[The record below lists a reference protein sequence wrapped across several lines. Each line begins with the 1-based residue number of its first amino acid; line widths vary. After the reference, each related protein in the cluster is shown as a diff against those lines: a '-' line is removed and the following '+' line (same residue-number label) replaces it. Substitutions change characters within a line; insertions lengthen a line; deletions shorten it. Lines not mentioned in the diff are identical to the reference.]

1 MKKVRYHDYGKEHT
15 SIEIRQFYS
24 IRNQIKKKRFIYIN
38 WKGSEIVLKIIIIS
52 KLLDPITSDQPLK
65 ISSP

>member
-1 MKKVRYHDYGKEHT
+1 MKKVCYHDYGKEHT

-24 IRNQIKKKRFIYIN
+24 IRNQIKKKRFIDIN
-38 WKGSEIVLKIIIIS
+38 LKGSEIVLEIIIIS